1 MKRGKGCTVAILEAP
16 GEACNGVT
24 QYLRPINEYLRP
36 INEYLRPINDV
47 LQQAQRCRGELG
59 KSPEH
64 SA

>member
-36 INEYLRPINDV
+36 INDV